1 MTQIGL
7 TAIPSIIALNMITN
21 GDAGNQITK
30 NKLVNA
36 KTNPDVKTIFVP
48 NFFSKKPITKF
59 VDASAIKCIENARDV
74 IATAMDVTV
83 GKKLI

>member
-7 TAIPSIIALNMITN
+7 TAIPSIIALNMITK

-36 KTNPDVKTIFVP
+36 KINPVVKTIFVLI
-48 NFFSKKPITKF
+48 FSVKI
-59 VDASAIKCIENARDV
+59 
-74 IATAMDVTV
+74 
-83 GKKLI
+83 L

>member
-1 MTQIGL
+1 
-7 TAIPSIIALNMITN
+7 MITK

-36 KTNPDVKTIFVP
+36 KINPVVKTIFVP
-48 NFFSKKPITKF
+48 NFFNKKPITKF